1 MFEQIKAI
9 LVDELGL
16 APADITPN
24 ATMSDNLGITSLE
37 FLNAVMVIEDQ
48 YDITTDEDT
57 LKTLTTVDDFVKY
70 IESLVAANAAK

>member
-9 LVDELGL
+9 LVDELWL

-70 IESLVAANAAK
+70 IESLVAAK

>member
-1 MFEQIKAI
+1 MFEQIKEI

-70 IESLVAANAAK
+70 IESLVAAK

>member
-16 APADITPN
+16 NPADITPN
-24 ATMSDNLGITSLE
+24 ATMRDNLGITSLE
-37 FLNAVMVIEDQ
+37 FLHAVMVIEDQ

-70 IESLVAANAAK
+70 IESLVAAK

>member
-1 MFEQIKAI
+1 MFEQIKTI

-16 APADITPN
+16 NPADITPN

-70 IESLVAANAAK
+70 IEALVAAK

>member
-1 MFEQIKAI
+1 MFEQIKTI

-16 APADITPN
+16 NPADITPN
-24 ATMSDNLGITSLE
+24 ATMSDHLGITSLE

-70 IESLVAANAAK
+70 IESLVAAK

>member
-70 IESLVAANAAK
+70 IESLVAAK

>member
-1 MFEQIKAI
+1 MFEQIKTI

-16 APADITPN
+16 NPADITPN

-70 IESLVAANAAK
+70 IESLVAAK

>member
-37 FLNAVMVIEDQ
+37 FLNAVMVIEEQ

-70 IESLVAANAAK
+70 IESLVAAK

>member
-1 MFEQIKAI
+1 MFEQIKTI

-16 APADITPN
+16 NPADITPN
-24 ATMSDNLGITSLE
+24 ATMSDNLGITSHE

-70 IESLVAANAAK
+70 IESLVAAK

>member
-16 APADITPN
+16 NPADITPN

-48 YDITTDEDT
+48 YDLTTDEDT

-70 IESLVAANAAK
+70 IESLVAAK

>member
-1 MFEQIKAI
+1 MFEQIKTI
-9 LVDELGL
+9 LVDALGL

-70 IESLVAANAAK
+70 IESLVAAK

>member
-16 APADITPN
+16 NPADITPK

-70 IESLVAANAAK
+70 IESLVAAK

>member
-1 MFEQIKAI
+1 MFEQINAI

-16 APADITPN
+16 NPADITPN

-70 IESLVAANAAK
+70 IESLVAAK

>member
-24 ATMSDNLGITSLE
+24 ATMSDSLGITSLE

-70 IESLVAANAAK
+70 IESLVAAK

>member
-16 APADITPN
+16 NPADITPN

-70 IESLVAANAAK
+70 IESLVAAK

>member
-48 YDITTDEDT
+48 YDITTDEDI

-70 IESLVAANAAK
+70 IESLVAAK

>member
-1 MFEQIKAI
+1 MCEQIKTI

-16 APADITPN
+16 NPADITPN

-70 IESLVAANAAK
+70 IESLVAAK

>member
-16 APADITPN
+16 NPADITPN

-70 IESLVAANAAK
+70 IESLIAAK

>member
-1 MFEQIKAI
+1 MFEQIRTI

-16 APADITPN
+16 NPADITPN

-48 YDITTDEDT
+48 YDITTNEDT

-70 IESLVAANAAK
+70 IESLVAAK

>member
-16 APADITPN
+16 NPADITPN
-24 ATMSDNLGITSLE
+24 ATMSDNLVITSLE

-70 IESLVAANAAK
+70 IESLVAAK

>member
-1 MFEQIKAI
+1 MFEQIKTI

-16 APADITPN
+16 NPADITPN

-48 YDITTDEDT
+48 YDITTDEET

-70 IESLVAANAAK
+70 IESLVAAK

>member
-1 MFEQIKAI
+1 MFEQIKTI

-16 APADITPN
+16 NPADITPN

-57 LKTLTTVDDFVKY
+57 LKTLTTVDDFVNY
-70 IESLVAANAAK
+70 IESLVAAK

>member
-1 MFEQIKAI
+1 MFEQIKTI

-16 APADITPN
+16 NPADITPN

-70 IESLVAANAAK
+70 IESLIAAK

>member
-16 APADITPN
+16 APSDITPN

-70 IESLVAANAAK
+70 IESLVAAK

>member
-48 YDITTDEDT
+48 YDITTDEET
-57 LKTLTTVDDFVKY
+57 LKILTTVDDFIKY
-70 IESLVAANAAK
+70 IESLVAAK

>member
-1 MFEQIKAI
+1 MIEQIKTI

-16 APADITPN
+16 NPADITPN

-70 IESLVAANAAK
+70 IESLVAAK

>member
-1 MFEQIKAI
+1 MFEQIKSI

-70 IESLVAANAAK
+70 IESLVAAK

>member
-1 MFEQIKAI
+1 MFEQIKSI

-16 APADITPN
+16 NPADITPN

-37 FLNAVMVIEDQ
+37 FLNTVMVIEDQ

-70 IESLVAANAAK
+70 IESLVAAK

>member
-1 MFEQIKAI
+1 MFEQIKSI

-24 ATMSDNLGITSLE
+24 ATMSNNLGITSLE

-70 IESLVAANAAK
+70 IESLVAAK

>member
-24 ATMSDNLGITSLE
+24 ATMSDSLGITSLE
-37 FLNAVMVIEDQ
+37 ILNAVMVIEDQ

-70 IESLVAANAAK
+70 IESLVAAK

>member
-48 YDITTDEDT
+48 YDITTDGDT

-70 IESLVAANAAK
+70 IESLVAAK

>member
-1 MFEQIKAI
+1 MLEQIKAI

-70 IESLVAANAAK
+70 IESLVAAK

>member
-1 MFEQIKAI
+1 MFEQIKTI

-16 APADITPN
+16 NPTDITPN

-70 IESLVAANAAK
+70 IESLVAAK

>member
-16 APADITPN
+16 NSADITPN

-70 IESLVAANAAK
+70 IESLVAAK

>member
-70 IESLVAANAAK
+70 VDSLVAAK

>member
-48 YDITTDEDT
+48 YDITTDEET

-70 IESLVAANAAK
+70 IESLVAAK

>member
-1 MFEQIKAI
+1 MFEQIKTI

-70 IESLVAANAAK
+70 IESLVAAK

>member
-16 APADITPN
+16 APSDITPN

-48 YDITTDEDT
+48 YDITTDEET

-70 IESLVAANAAK
+70 IESLVAAK

>member
-16 APADITPN
+16 NPADITPN

-48 YDITTDEDT
+48 YDITTDEET

-70 IESLVAANAAK
+70 IESLVAAK